1 MEKQDKRSAR
11 IDPSIQVPSSINF
24 LLPKTLFCLYAH
36 TPHRNLENELGLK
49 LFFMLKFMQI
59 KESASSA
66 FFLSKCGV
74 RSYVLGNDCCYSP
87 CPPFCLPYTSA
98 LARHKR

>member
-11 IDPSIQVPSSINF
+11 IDPSIQVPPSINL
-24 LLPKTLFCLYAH
+24 LLPKTLFCMYAH

-66 FFLSKCGV
+66 FFLSKFGV
-74 RSYVLGNDCCYSP
+74 LSYV
-87 CPPFCLPYTSA
+87 PFVTIAAVLHVLLFVCLTHLP
-98 LARHKR
+98 